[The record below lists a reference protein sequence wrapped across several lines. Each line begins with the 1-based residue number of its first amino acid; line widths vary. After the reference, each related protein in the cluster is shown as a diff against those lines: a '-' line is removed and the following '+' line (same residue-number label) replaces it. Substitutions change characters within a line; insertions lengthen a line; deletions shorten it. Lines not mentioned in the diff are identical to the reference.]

1 MKKKRIWIVGHYTMP
16 PEYEVRVKTLMWA
29 KYLMKEGYDV
39 TLISA
44 STLHNTDINLI
55 TGTEKYIFKQYE
67 QYRFIH
73 IKCSDYS
80 GSGIKRVRNLL
91 QFAYRFKKYAKEFG
105 TLPDVILAADIH
117 CIDYKP
123 IGEFAKKNHIKFI
136 VDIRDL
142 WPESIVEYLGYSKK
156 NPIIKYLYHREK
168 TMYQMADDII
178 FSMEG
183 GKDYIVDQG
192 WQDDIDLS
200 KVHHINNGI
209 DLEEYEYNKRNVIIR
224 DADLEDS
231 DTFKVIYI
239 GSIRKVNNIG
249 MIVDAA
255 KVLKNTNS
263 KNIKILIYGDG
274 NEREALEK
282 RCTEERIKNIAFK
295 GSVEKKYI
303 PYILSKCDLNLM
315 HGTPTEIAKYGMSL
329 NKSFDY
335 LASGHPILSDINA
348 NYDYIINNNAGK
360 KVKCIPENIAE
371 GILSFLNLSKDE
383 YNSICENAK
392 KTALKYD
399 FKNLTDQLIEIIEK

>member
-1 MKKKRIWIVGHYTMP
+1 MP
-16 PEYEVRVKTLMWA
+16 PEYEVRIKTLMWA
-29 KYLMKEGYDV
+29 KYLMKDGYDV

-55 TGTEKYIFKQYE
+55 TGTEKYIFKQYD
-67 QYRFIH
+67 QYKFIH

-156 NPIIKYLYHREK
+156 NPVIKYLYHREK
-168 TMYQMADDII
+168 NMYQMADDII

-209 DLEEYEYNKRNVIIR
+209 DLEEYEYNKNHFKIK
-224 DADLEDS
+224 DQDLED
-231 DTFKVIYI
+231 TVFKVIYI
-239 GSIRKVNNIG
+239 GSVRKVNNLE
-249 MIVDAA
+249 IVLNVAA
-255 KVLKNTNS
+255 ELKKQGYE
-263 KNIKILIYGDG
+263 KNKIKILIYGDG
-274 NEREALEK
+274 DQKKGLVDKAINRKIDNIVFKKRVER
-282 RCTEERIKNIAFK
+282 
-295 GSVEKKYI
+295 KYI
-303 PYILSKCDLNLM
+303 PFILSKGDLNLL
-315 HGTPTEIAKYGMSL
+315 HGDSQTLGKYGLSL

-335 LASGHPILSDINA
+335 LASGRAILSDIMA
-348 NYDYIINNNAGK
+348 KYDYVVDSGAGIKIQCNTNEICNAILAFYRMPK
-360 KVKCIPENIAE
+360 KIYFDYCNKALKTAKLYDYK
-371 GILSFLNLSKDE
+371 ILTNKLI
-383 YNSICENAK
+383 SICERGGDCEN
-392 KTALKYD
+392 T
-399 FKNLTDQLIEIIEK
+399 ISCSS